1 MTSRARRLATG
12 VALLVVALFVGRWT
26 SDLLAERWW
35 AATIS
40 PAAVAAVT
48 RWRLLGLALDAFA
61 VIGAACWFALQAV
74 LVARAVAS
82 VPVTGQAGSLR
93 LRETVPAR
101 LLLFA
106 AIATGVLLGLVTGA
120 GAREWRGPV
129 ALAWQGVHYGL
140 RDPYLRTDLG
150 VFVSQLPLWDV
161 AHGFVTLLVVL
172 GLCFVGMLYVSIGA
186 VRRENSVLVVHPYA
200 RRHLGLLLVGLSA
213 VISIGYLL
221 APYHFIT
228 TPTPPMSAAGA
239 LTRIRSAQVMAG
251 VALGIAVL
259 SLLWIR
265 RGRHAILLSGWSV
278 LIIAALGERI
288 VVPALTAEASAPVGS
303 DAVLRR
309 FDTLAW
315 GIAEAPVS
323 VESDTVPAVT
333 ALWNESLLARYV
345 ESGGGELL
353 AATPT
358 VVGIG
363 TQATPAWLV
372 ATSVTGG
379 DSTRL
384 DVLAIQEGLPAAS
397 GRPVSLRAPDL
408 PSTRPVWR
416 TVGDARLTPNGPA
429 WRVVPTG
436 VPIGGALRRIVLAW
450 ARQGG
455 RLLFQGGGS
464 HVDWH
469 LDPAERAAA
478 ILPVASWLPADV
490 AVIAGRPLWVVHGL
504 IRLDRFPLATEST
517 WRGEPAGGVVPG
529 FIATMDPASGLTK
542 IYLDPA
548 ADSTAAAWAS
558 FFPGLVQPA
567 AAMPAEL
574 EASLPY
580 PAAWLDSQLQVL
592 ESPEWGLGRRQAQGP
607 VNGPP
612 GRSVPTW
619 PSSSRPAR
627 QSAFEDPGRRA
638 LSALVTSER
647 VHGIPALKIERYE
660 GSTLSVE
667 SALELIRLWGKVP
680 PLMHV
685 RDSTRAAGDSV
696 EPGSVHWLLN
706 GQTLTAWQP
715 MFSLSARGSPT
726 LLWIAT
732 SLGGRLGGGRS
743 IAEAWNT
750 VLSPGANGPRD
761 SRPADAVIVA
771 RARRLML
778 RADSALA
785 RGDLTAFGR
794 AIEELRIVLKR

>member
-40 PAAVAAVT
+40 PAAVGAVT

-61 VIGAACWFALQAV
+61 VVGAACWFALQAV
-74 LVARAVAS
+74 VVARAVAS
-82 VPVTGQAGSLR
+82 VQPAGQVGSLR
-93 LRETVPAR
+93 LRATVPAR

-150 VFVSQLPLWDV
+150 IFVSQLPLWDV
-161 AHGFVTLLVVL
+161 AHGFITLLVVL

-186 VRRENSVLVVHPYA
+186 IRRENAVLIVHPYA
-200 RRHLGLLLVGLSA
+200 RRHLGMLFVALSA
-213 VISIGYLL
+213 VISVGYLL

-228 TPTPPMSAAGA
+228 TPTAPMSVAGA

-265 RGRHAILLSGWSV
+265 RGRHALLVSGWSV
-278 LIIAALGERI
+278 LIIAALVERI
-288 VVPALTAEASAPVGS
+288 VVPALTAEASAPAGS

-309 FDTLAW
+309 FDALAW
-315 GIAEAPVS
+315 GIVEDQDS
-323 VESDTVPAVT
+323 VLPDSVPAVT

-345 ESGGGELL
+345 ESGGGILL
-353 AATPT
+353 AATPA
-358 VVGIG
+358 VVSVG
-363 TQATPAWLV
+363 TQSTPAWLV
-372 ATSVTGG
+372 AQSSAG

-384 DVLAIQEGLPAAS
+384 DVLAIQEGITAAS
-397 GRPVSLRAPDL
+397 GRPVSLRPADL

-416 TVGDARLTPNGPA
+416 AIGDARLTPDGPS

-436 VPIGGALRRIVLAW
+436 VSIGGALRRIALAW

-455 RLLFQGGGS
+455 RLLLQGGGS
-464 HVDWH
+464 RVDWH
-469 LDPAERAAA
+469 LDPGERAAA
-478 ILPVASWLPADV
+478 LLPVASWLPADI
-490 AVIAGRPLWVVHGL
+490 AVIGGRPLWVVHGL
-504 IRLDRFPLATEST
+504 IRFERFPLATQST
-517 WRGEPAGGVVPG
+517 WRGEQAGGVVPG
-529 FIATMDPASGLTK
+529 FVATMDPASGVTK
-542 IYLDPA
+542 FYLDPA
-548 ADSTAAAWAS
+548 ADSTAAAWAR
-558 FFPGLVQPA
+558 FFSGLVQPA
-567 AAMPAEL
+567 AAIPAEL
-574 EASLPY
+574 KVSLPY
-580 PAAWLDSQLQVL
+580 PAAWLESQLQVL
-592 ESPEWGLGRRQAQGP
+592 ESPEWGLGRRQAQGAS
-607 VNGPP
+607 NGPP
-612 GRSVPTW
+612 GQPVPSW
-619 PSSSRPAR
+619 PASSQPAR

-638 LSALVTSER
+638 LSTLVSAER
-647 VHGIPALKIERYE
+647 VHGIPTLRIERYE
-660 GSTLSVE
+660 GSTITVE

-696 EPGSVHWLLN
+696 EPGSVHWLLS
-706 GQTLTAWQP
+706 GHTLTAWQP
-715 MFSLSARGSPT
+715 MFARSARGSPM

-732 SLGGRLGGGRS
+732 SLGARLGGGRS
-743 IAEAWNT
+743 VGEAWSS
-750 VLSPGANGPRD
+750 VLSAGTTGSRD
-761 SRPADAVIVA
+761 SRPGDAVIVA
-771 RARRLML
+771 RARLLML

-794 AIEELRIVLKR
+794 AIEELRAVLKR